1 MTYFEEYDAC
11 SLCPRQC
18 GVNRNIGQIGFCR
31 MSAEATVNLIM
42 HHFGEEPVI
51 SGVLKDSK
59 RGSGTVFFEGC
70 QLRCAFCQN
79 HSISRGETSKG
90 RKMSPQ
96 QLAEEYLKLQ
106 EEGAYNIN
114 LVTASHFLPV
124 VAESLKF
131 ARKQGLKIP
140 VVYNNGGYERVESL
154 KLLEGLVDVY
164 MPDMKYFSSKL
175 SGEVAAA
182 PDYFERAT
190 EALAEMYRQVGKPQI
205 SDEGIMEKG
214 VIVRHLM
221 IPGELFDTRKILDYL
236 LDTYGNNIYISLM
249 CQYTPCQ
256 AAIEQSKG
264 LSVKLKAQLSKTLD
278 PRHYEAMVDYIGA
291 LGQYKAFCQE
301 FEATGNE
308 LLPNFI
314 F

>member
-1 MTYFEEYDAC
+1 MSLFKEYDEC
-11 SLCPRQC
+11 RLCPRQC
-18 GVNRNIGQIGFCR
+18 GVNRNEGQTGFCG
-31 MSAEATVNLIM
+31 MPAEAVVNLIM

-51 SGVLKDSK
+51 SGISK
-59 RGSGTVFFEGC
+59 EKNKGSGTVFFEGC

-79 HSISRGETSKG
+79 HSISRGETFKG
-90 RKMSPQ
+90 RRMSSE

-124 VAESLKF
+124 VAESLRIAKE
-131 ARKQGLKIP
+131 RGLIIP
-140 VVYNNGGYERVESL
+140 VVYNNGGYERAESL
-154 KLLEGLVDVY
+154 KLLDGLVDIY

-190 EALAEMYRQVGKPQI
+190 EALAEMYRQVGKAKVNA
-205 SDEGIMEKG
+205 DGIMEKG
-214 VIVRHLM
+214 IIVRHLM
-221 IPGELFDTRKILDYL
+221 LPGELFDTRKILDYL
-236 LDTYGNNIYISLM
+236 IDTYGNNVYISLM
-249 CQYTPCQ
+249 CQYTPCCEV
-256 AAIEQSKG
+256 IENNTM
-264 LSVKLKAQLSKTLD
+264 LSAKMKKQLSKTLN
-278 PRHYEAMVDYIGA
+278 PKHYETMVDYIDV
-291 LGQYKAFCQE
+291 LGQENAFCQE

-308 LLPNFI
+308 LLPDFV